1 MKYALV
7 HDNQIKVGP
16 RDYHTGF
23 FTDYLETINESYS
36 FPFNAPTEALS
47 INENTF
53 LVPVQDPLIPD
64 YHPVTEQLAGP
75 FYDVNTTSITGT
87 YSVVD
92 VPIDS
97 ARNKMK
103 EIIAA
108 VRYIKENKVID
119 VTVQNTTVKVDTSRG
134 STRDFWTQTFLLM
147 GDNDTKL
154 VKFINGV
161 WLTLTKSDVVAIL
174 TEINDT
180 VQTAFNWENEQIT
193 LAESN
198 DKSSLNAQY
207 TDIMPRPQQPQLPD
221 GI

>member
-7 HDNQIKVGP
+7 HNNQIKVGP

-23 FTDYLETINESYS
+23 FTDYLETINESYN
-36 FPFNAPTEALS
+36 FPFEAPTEALTV
-47 INENTF
+47 NETIF
-53 LVPVQDPLIPD
+53 LVPVTDPEIPN

-75 FYDVNTTSITGT
+75 FYEVNNTLITGT

-92 VPIDS
+92 VPLDS
-97 ARNKMK
+97 AREKMK
-103 EIIAA
+103 EIVATI
-108 VRYIKENKVID
+108 RYFKENKVID

-134 STRDFWTQTFLLM
+134 STRDFWTQTYLLM
-147 GDNDTKL
+147 SDNDTKL

-161 WLTLTKSDVVAIL
+161 WLTLTKSDVNTIL
-174 TEINDT
+174 TEVNNT
-180 VQTAFNWENEQIT
+180 VQSAFTWENQQIL

-198 DKSSLNAQY
+198 DKTGLNTQY
-207 TDIMPRPQQPQLPD
+207 EDVIPQPQLPN